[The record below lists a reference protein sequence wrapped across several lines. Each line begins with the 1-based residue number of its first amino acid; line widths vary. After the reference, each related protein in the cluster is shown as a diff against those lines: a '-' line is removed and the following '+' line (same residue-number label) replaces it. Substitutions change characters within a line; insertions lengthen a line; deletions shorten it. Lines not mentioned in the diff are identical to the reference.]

1 MLKKIALYIILATV
15 ASGFI
20 ACNEDS
26 DDPTVSS
33 SNVMVTSFNLKANDS
48 LLVNLDS
55 VYFSIDLENA
65 KIFNADSLPYG
76 TNVSRLVVNIG
87 TMGSSVAELTVPRP
101 GKSDTII
108 DYLKYPSDSIDFSN
122 GPVKLHL
129 VALDGKAK
137 RDYSIS
143 VNVHQ
148 VKPDSLFWN
157 RLSKNK
163 LPSLLN
169 NPTTQKTVIYKGEA
183 LCLSGIHPQ
192 YTLATIDN
200 PSNFVW
206 DMKEIAFTFT
216 PDVNSLNAT
225 DNALFMLDN
234 ENNLYTST
242 DGESWTACNEKW
254 HHIYGGYGD
263 KLVGV
268 KEIDGKYYHVTYP
281 SSTTTLVDNECPI
294 SGTSPF
300 ISYNNEWETTPQ
312 AFVMGGRRSDGKVI
326 GDMWGYDGNSWAKIS
341 QNGIYPREAVTL
353 LAYYTFETDTDNW
366 SVTKL
371 PTLIAFGGFDQE
383 GYAGKNVYISIDMGL
398 NWKLADDLL
407 QFPDY
412 IPAMGNAQAL
422 VFNRTIEARSSSN
435 WIEYPSKVLP
445 SYWEISTPALSRA
458 SQAPT
463 QWDAPYIYLFGGY
476 DNNGTLYNSIWR
488 GIINR
493 LSFKPII

>member
-1 MLKKIALYIILATV
+1 MLRRNGLGDGKTQTEAA
-15 ASGFI
+15 
-20 ACNEDS
+20 
-26 DDPTVSS
+26 
-33 SNVMVTSFNLKANDS
+33 
-48 LLVNLDS
+48 
-55 VYFSIDLENA
+55 
-65 KIFNADSLPYG
+65 SLPAG
-76 TNVSRLVVNIG
+76 GVRPIEPFEEALQLLRRNGIAGVGHREPCLPLGFLQGEAHRAAAVFHGVVQQDGDEPPQLVRITGNGDVSGNFVFQSLPRLEGHRLKGQRAVCRRIG
-87 TMGSSVAELTVPRP
+87 EGDLREGGSRGHIVRP
-101 GKSDTII
+101 GQRQ
-108 DYLKYPSDSIDFSN
+108 
-122 GPVKLHL
+122 H
-129 VALDGKAK
+129 
-137 RDYSIS
+137 
-143 VNVHQ
+143 
-148 VKPDSLFWN
+148 
-157 RLSKNK
+157 
-163 LPSLLN
+163 LLN
-169 NPTTQKTVIYKGEA
+169 QRFHLPGLGVDVVRPTGGTFLQRGALQQLRIGEDHGEGGFQFVGGVGEE
-183 LCLSGIHPQ
+183 LPLLFPCLFHRPHRPAGQ
-192 YTLATIDN
+192 Q
-200 PSNFVW
+200 
-206 DMKEIAFTFT
+206 
-216 PDVNSLNAT
+216 
-225 DNALFMLDN
+225 
-234 ENNLYTST
+234 
-242 DGESWTACNEKW
+242 DGHAQQQHWTACNEKW